1 MKNDPSCHLWRLGL
15 NFVYVI
21 ITLMETIYIIFALV
35 LGLIG
40 GGLLIWRLTLNQ
52 KKPEGGGES
61 LVLLQNQMNELTRL
75 LDSRMENVRTD
86 LKESTKYMQ
95 ESIAGQF
102 RESSQIIKDVTE
114 RLTKLDET
122 NKQVMSFT
130 DQLQDLQDILKNPKQ
145 RGILGEYYLETL
157 LKNVLPLGSFQMQ
170 YKFND
175 GEIVDAVVFVKEKII
190 PIDSKFSLE
199 NYNRLVQEK
208 NEVEKKRLEK
218 LFVSDLK
225 MRIQETAKYIRPEE
239 GTMEFAFMFIP
250 HEAIYYDL
258 LVNKIG
264 AITEETEN
272 LIQRAAGKYKVIIV
286 SPTSFLAYLQTVMQ
300 GLKAMQ
306 IEESAKEIRQRVG
319 DLGRHIASYEQFV
332 AKMGSSLGTTV
343 NHYNSAYKELK
354 KIDKDVVKISG
365 VGGEIDPLKIDR
377 PSTDI

>member
-1 MKNDPSCHLWRLGL
+1 
-15 NFVYVI
+15 
-21 ITLMETIYIIFALV
+21 METIYIILALI

-40 GGLLIWRLTLNQ
+40 GGLLIWRLNLNQ

-332 AKMGSSLGTTV
+332 AKMGGSLGTTV